1 MAKEDSSQTETSTPD
16 DKPAARSMQERIFA
30 LLTWAKMSTW
40 RMALVGMIGITLLG
54 SVFAVWSYLA
64 HLAVSVEEPVTL
76 QMALDKLNE
85 GDFEQAESLVREM
98 QRRPQDPDDFGG
110 ALYILGSV
118 KAHQAE
124 SEWSAARQR
133 AVHLVAARYLQKA
146 QSLGVPREIEPQ
158 LLFLLGQS
166 LIQGN
171 QPQNGIRIL
180 NQALSLENAPSQKV
194 HILLTDAN
202 LALPNPDYD
211 SVLHH
216 NAELLKN
223 PNLTDDQ
230 RTEALIVRAE
240 TLGQVGRADEA
251 REILKQLSKDRSD
264 DGELKNLSGRL
275 LLSAAEKLPES
286 NPERQA
292 MIEQA
297 VSDLQAAQ
305 QLDPF
310 NGALTRQARYW
321 IGKTFELQR
330 DYEEA
335 INEYDQIGKLYGDT
349 PESLASQ
356 IAEADL
362 LRFAGKKKQSLA
374 AYRRVLESVGNPT
387 TYSNKLL
394 SLEQLKKHLR
404 SAHASFV
411 EAEEF
416 DSALTLLE
424 QFDSLFE
431 HEVIIELRASTHEAW
446 GQSELKQ
453 AAESPPIRAAKLAHD
468 GRYHLRAAGR
478 AYESLAKVRFA
489 TREYTDDLW
498 YAAEN
503 YYLGQTYTHAAR
515 MLEDYLHYEPER
527 RNAAVFLRLGQSYLT
542 LGEIEKAIRAL
553 EQCIAMHPRDLAV
566 YQARLECVRAY
577 RQMDRYEEAERL
589 LLENINGDELTPK
602 SPEWR
607 DSLFELGEIQ
617 HETGRFE
624 QAFKTLEE
632 AVIRYPDASQALM
645 ARYTIARSFHNAAQV
660 PAKNV
665 RLAKTE
671 NERQKNRKL
680 RDQNLEGALEN
691 YKLVQRMLTLQ
702 DHGESNE
709 LKQHLLRNCYM
720 MQGSV
725 LFQLRRYEQARKAY
739 ANVST
744 LFQNQPFVLES
755 FVHIANCWRR
765 LDEPLNARRTIE
777 QAKLV
782 LQRLPN
788 DTNFKLATNFN
799 RQQWQLL
806 LNEMSKW

>member
-1 MAKEDSSQTETSTPD
+1 MAKEAASKKEEAKPS
-16 DKPAARSMQERIFA
+16 DKPAARSLPERIFG
-30 LLTWAKMSTW
+30 LITWAKERTW
-40 RMALVGMIGITLLG
+40 RMALVGMVGITLLG

-64 HLAVSVEEPVTL
+64 HLAVSVEDPVTL
-76 QMALDKLNE
+76 QMALNKLSE
-85 GDFEQAESLVREM
+85 GDYEQAETLVRTM
-98 QRRPQDPDDFGG
+98 QRQPQNPDDFGG

-118 KAHQAE
+118 KANQAE

-146 QSLGVPREIEPQ
+146 LTLGVPPEVEPQ

-171 QPQNGIRIL
+171 QPQKGIRIL

-194 HILLTDAN
+194 HILLTEAN
-202 LALPNPDYD
+202 LALPNPDLE

-216 NAELLKN
+216 NAELLKF
-223 PNLTDDQ
+223 PNLSDEQ

-240 TLGQVGRADEA
+240 TLGRVGRAKDA
-251 REILKQLSKDRSD
+251 NEILKQLSKDRTE
-264 DGELKNLSGRL
+264 DGQLKNLSGRL
-275 LLSAAEKLPES
+275 LLSAAEELPET
-286 NPERQA
+286 NPQRQA

-305 QLDPF
+305 RLDPF
-310 NGALTRQARYW
+310 NGEQTRRAKYW
-321 IGKTFELQR
+321 IGKSFELQR
-330 DYEEA
+330 DYESA
-335 INEYDQIGKLYGDT
+335 IDEYDQIGKLYGDT
-349 PESLASQ
+349 PESLAAQ

-362 LRFAGKKKQSLA
+362 LRFAGKKSLSLA

-387 TYSNKLL
+387 TYSNKLI
-394 SLEQLKKHLR
+394 SLEDLKKHLR

-411 EAEEF
+411 EAGEF
-416 DSALTLLE
+416 ESALALLE
-424 QFDSLFE
+424 QFDTLFE
-431 HEVIIELRASTHEAW
+431 HEIIIELRASTHEAW
-446 GQSELKQ
+446 GQAELKE
-453 AAESPPIRAAKLAHD
+453 AAASPPLRAARLAKD

-478 AYESLAKVRFA
+478 AFESLAKVRFA

-498 YAAEN
+498 FAAEN
-503 YYLGQTYTHAAR
+503 YYQGQTYTHAAR
-515 MLEDYLHYEPER
+515 MLEKYLHYEPER
-527 RNAAVFLRLGQSYLT
+527 RNATVFLRLGQSYLT
-542 LGEIEKAIRAL
+542 LGETEKAIRAL
-553 EQCIAMHPRDLAV
+553 EQCITMHPRDLAV

-577 RQMDRYEEAERL
+577 RQMDRNEEAEAL

-632 AVIRYPDASQALM
+632 AVIRYPDAPQSLM

-660 PAKNV
+660 PANKV

-680 RDQNLEGALEN
+680 RDENLQGALDN

-702 DHGESNE
+702 DHGESHV

-725 LFQLRRYEQARKAY
+725 LFQLRRYEEARKAY

-744 LFQNQPFVLES
+744 LFQSEPFVLES

-765 LDEPLNARRTIE
+765 LDEPMNARRTIE

-782 LQRLPN
+782 LQRLPS